1 MNSTYPALQAQEL
14 SKRFGA
20 LTALESVSLDLHPGE
35 IHAILGENGAGKST
49 LLNVLA
55 GFVTPDSGSVRI
67 ANAPAK
73 LGDAQAMRRQGVA
86 MVHQHFML
94 VPNFTVAEN
103 LALDSLAGLQ
113 AGLHLDTL
121 TAKART
127 LSANLGWNL
136 DMDRRTGDYPVGVR
150 QRIEI
155 LKALCRES
163 PVLFLDEPTAVLSE
177 EETADLFRILR
188 QLRSEGKAIALIA
201 HKLSEIMQI
210 ADRVTVL
217 RLGRVVGTGLLAD
230 LTQRQIEHWM
240 LGELAPH
247 SIMQP
252 TPSNTIALEVRGL
265 NVRNEQG
272 LLAVRS
278 LDLQVRQ
285 GEILGI
291 GGVDGNGQTELAE
304 ALAGVR
310 PSAGTVKAEGQIAF
324 IPPDRQRDGLAIE
337 MSVLDNLLIAGHRK
351 TELRSGVFLRP
362 TAVKEW
368 AEALIQKYN
377 IKCESPLA
385 PVRGLSGGNR
395 QKIIVGRTLDQNP
408 QILIAVNPTRGLD
421 FGAAQMVH
429 QCLQVAALA
438 GTAVVLMS
446 SDQDELEAIAHSIQ
460 YLHEGTLV
468 DRPLGGAA

>member
-1 MNSTYPALQAQEL
+1 
-14 SKRFGA
+14 
-20 LTALESVSLDLHPGE
+20 
-35 IHAILGENGAGKST
+35 
-49 LLNVLA
+49 
-55 GFVTPDSGSVRI
+55 
-67 ANAPAK
+67 
-73 LGDAQAMRRQGVA
+73 

-103 LALDSLAGLQ
+103 LALDSLAGLHG
-113 AGLHLDTL
+113 GLHLDTL

-201 HKLSEIMQI
+201 HKLSEVMQI

-217 RLGRVVGTGLLAD
+217 RLGQVVGTGLIAD

-272 LLAVRS
+272 LLAVRA

-310 PSAGTVKAEGQIAF
+310 PSEGTVKAEGQIAF

-351 TELRSGVFLRP
+351 SELRNGVFLKP

-385 PVRGLSGGNR
+385 PVR
-395 QKIIVGRTLDQNP
+395 
-408 QILIAVNPTRGLD
+408 
-421 FGAAQMVH
+421 
-429 QCLQVAALA
+429 
-438 GTAVVLMS
+438 
-446 SDQDELEAIAHSIQ
+446 
-460 YLHEGTLV
+460 
-468 DRPLGGAA
+468 